1 MLQIFEKEAS
11 TEFHLSMLGIVE
23 DSSVWLTV
31 TAIERGFFSNSR
43 LEVRDMLTKAYK
55 IFIDILKIFLKHLH
69 KFEASNS

>member
-31 TAIERGFFSNSR
+31 TAIERGFFFQQQIGS
-43 LEVRDMLTKAYK
+43 
-55 IFIDILKIFLKHLH
+55 
-69 KFEASNS
+69 

>member
-23 DSSVWLTV
+23 DSCGFPYCARIVVPLK
-31 TAIERGFFSNSR
+31 GFFSNSR
-43 LEVRDMLTKAYK
+43 LEVSYRLTRYS
-55 IFIDILKIFLKHLH
+55 KHLH